1 VPRGCQAVRQVAVE
15 SLCPRLKL
23 TIAVHEL
30 AGAGDGAPASVQ
42 PNPRPD
48 NQRRGQGTRLGPAP
62 RAPRDLLRPGA
73 VDGQAARRAR
83 SSRKV
88 RAPPT
93 LARAHSGPAHMH
105 MCMDMCMCM
114 CMHMCSVGPAR
125 LRGPATPHPRLGFS
139 APPLPTSHPPPA
151 PALRPMRTTTRFAR
165 LPVGIG
171 RVLVSGFTGSYLQG
185 SCQ

>member
-1 VPRGCQAVRQVAVE
+1 MLV
-15 SLCPRLKL
+15 
-23 TIAVHEL
+23 TVH
-30 AGAGDGAPASVQ
+30 
-42 PNPRPD
+42 RPVFSP
-48 NQRRGQGTRLGPAP
+48 T
-62 RAPRDLLRPGA
+62 PGRITS
-73 VDGQAARRAR
+73 GG
-83 SSRKV
+83 V
-88 RAPPT
+88 RALASAPHLEPPGVYFILT
-93 LARAHSGPAHMH
+93 LLTGKETESDRVGRCAPHPPSRAHSGPAHMH